1 MGIELLEGPDR
12 TAQGSAGKF
21 DLPLGFD
28 TKKHAAQWVNSKE
41 VESHRGRER
50 LLGIR
55 ATADGWSVY
64 KDEKNGGKVTKVT
77 VKEGE
82 FTLMVRPREVQDAVN
97 ILYGNLGKTNA
108 LAEQEGDLVAG
119 KGQNDPGMLPEKTL
133 KGLGLATGEL
143 ERNAAQFTATPI
155 PHIGSPKNEHVDAT
169 RST

>member
-28 TKKHAAQWVNSKE
+28 TKKWAAQWVNSKE
-41 VESHRGRER
+41 VEANRGRER

-55 ATADGWSVY
+55 ATADGWTVY
-64 KDEKNGGKVTKVT
+64 KDEKTGKVCKVN

-119 KGQNDPGMLPEKTL
+119 KGPQDPGMLPEKTL
-133 KGLGLATGEL
+133 RNLGLASGEL
-143 ERNAAQFTATPI
+143 ERNAAQFTPTPI

-169 RST
+169 RTT